1 MKRYS
6 ALLLLFTALGV
17 LVVSQAGAASPARP
31 TSTFAHPSL
40 RTAGVAEPEEEDE
53 ADEGE
58 FEFEECEALAEEFEA
73 EEGEEE
79 LEEEEFEA
87 SCGDEAEASKTG
99 KGGAFAPFV
108 SAPAA
113 CQVRQAE
120 STITTLPG
128 SDQVRLDVR
137 YQTYSPT
144 SVTVGLKLKDRQGAV
159 AIEHATKRLGD
170 KGILHITTKL
180 GTEVMER
187 AAAASEFDV
196 TLRAPETPGYCAGA
210 LEQRL
215 HSVKHTAARAPRVYS
230 N

>member
-40 RTAGVAEPEEEDE
+40 RTAGVAAPEEES
-53 ADEGE
+53 
-58 FEFEECEALAEEFEA
+58 EA

-113 CQVRQAE
+113 CQVRQ
-120 STITTLPG
+120 
-128 SDQVRLDVR
+128 
-137 YQTYSPT
+137 
-144 SVTVGLKLKDRQGAV
+144 
-159 AIEHATKRLGD
+159 
-170 KGILHITTKL
+170 
-180 GTEVMER
+180 
-187 AAAASEFDV
+187 
-196 TLRAPETPGYCAGA
+196 
-210 LEQRL
+210 
-215 HSVKHTAARAPRVYS
+215 
-230 N
+230 